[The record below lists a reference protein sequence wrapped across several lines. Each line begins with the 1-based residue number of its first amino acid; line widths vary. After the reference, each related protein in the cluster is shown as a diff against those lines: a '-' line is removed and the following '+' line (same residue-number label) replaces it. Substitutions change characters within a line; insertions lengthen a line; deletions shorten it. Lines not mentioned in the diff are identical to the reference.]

1 MTTGQQV
8 QGKLDI
14 TPEDIQALCQMN
26 PLAAEQLRGIV
37 LQRSNAEKDAQIAKL
52 VSANGHIPEE
62 TDTST
67 PQ

>member
-14 TPEDIQALCQMN
+14 TPEDIQALCQTN
-26 PLAAEQLRGIV
+26 PLAAEQLRNIV
-37 LQRSNAEKDAQIAKL
+37 LQRSLAAKDAQIAKL
-52 VSANGHIPEE
+52 SATNGHIEE
-62 TDTST
+62 ADTST